1 MIDFEDLYKTF
12 GDTLPDHPSEFWST
26 PDNQVMPWELK
37 MYNTGNE
44 ARAYNVFKEKYY
56 EFVSSRTKEPV
67 LTVLDKLN
75 AMKQD
80 EGELVTK

>member
-1 MIDFEDLYKTF
+1 MIDFEVLYKTF

-26 PDNQVMPWELK
+26 PYNQVMPWELK
-37 MYNTGNE
+37 MYNTGNQV
-44 ARAYNVFKEKYY
+44 RAYNVFKEKYY

-67 LTVLDKLN
+67 LTALDKLN

-80 EGELVTK
+80 KGELVTK